1 MAFDRTAA
9 DEAAA
14 WSRCLH
20 DDAMHRMSQAF
31 ERRRSLLA
39 ALLLVP
45 LLFVSLGGVPPAN
58 ADPLSDAL
66 KQQKALQAKI
76 AAQRQQIQALTASQ
90 AKLQSA
96 LATTAA
102 QLQGINADQTKIA
115 ASVQVAQAALADV
128 QSKYLALVSQVNDL
142 DAQLQLLDGEI
153 QDSQQQ
159 LADQRHVL
167 ASHIAD
173 AYMVQQTSLLEQL
186 LSAKSLADVL
196 ADVGYYLRIGDQD
209 ASLASQIQQEATA
222 LQQLQRTTQVTRYQT
237 QQARLA
243 MFQQKAQVTR
253 QRNQLL
259 AQQKQLAALEAR
271 TKSVQAQQL
280 AYYNRLKLTKSQAA
294 AQLAAE
300 QKSLNQLA
308 SLIAKLVAQ
317 QQSIPSQYNGTLAWP
332 MNGTVSQEFGCTG
345 FPAEPPL
352 GSCAH
357 FHVGIDIVAP
367 IYTPVHAA
375 GDGTVVFVGPNP
387 YDPPGRQAV
396 IVIIAH
402 SQSLQTWYAHLDW
415 ATHPPIVSKGQVVRK
430 GQVIGFEGDTGN
442 STGPHLHWAVEL
454 NGTFVNPRLFL

>member
-1 MAFDRTAA
+1 MSRAF
-9 DEAAA
+9 
-14 WSRCLH
+14 
-20 DDAMHRMSQAF
+20 QQ
-31 ERRRSLLA
+31 RRSILTV
-39 ALLLVP
+39 LLLVP
-45 LLFVSLGGVPPAN
+45 LLFASLGGAPPAR

-66 KQQKALQAKI
+66 RQQKALQAKI

-90 AKLQSA
+90 GQLQTA
-96 LATTAA
+96 LATTAS
-102 QLQGINADQTKIA
+102 QLHGINANQAQVA
-115 ASVQVAQAALADV
+115 ASVRLAQAALADV
-128 QSKYLALVSQVNDL
+128 QSKYVALVSQVNDL
-142 DAQLQLLDGEI
+142 DSQLQLLDGEI
-153 QDSQQQ
+153 EASQQQ
-159 LADQRHVL
+159 LADQRHTL

-196 ADVGYYLRIGDQD
+196 ADVVYYLSIGDQD
-209 ASLASQIQQEATA
+209 AALASQIQQEATT

-243 MFQQKAQVTR
+243 MFQQKAQVTK

-271 TKSVQAQQL
+271 TKAVQAQQL
-280 AYYNRLKLTKSQAA
+280 ATYNKLKLTKAQAA

-300 QKSLNQLA
+300 QKSLGQLA
-308 SLIAKLVAQ
+308 GLIAKLVAQ
-317 QQSIPSQYNGTLAWP
+317 QQSIPSQYNGTLVWP

-367 IYTPVHAA
+367 LYTPIHAS

-415 ATHPPIVSKGQVVRK
+415 ATHPPIVSKGQVVHQ

-454 NGTFVNPRLFL
+454 NGTFVNPRMFI